1 MLTKLPANVEVEK
14 SILGAMMSS
23 RDALIDGSSLLVE
36 NDFFDRNH
44 QIIFRAIL
52 DVQSKSLPVD
62 IKTVTDVLV
71 NWKEIEKIGG
81 VEYLFDLTQSFV
93 SVSNV
98 EHYINIVRDQSN
110 LRNLLLVMD
119 NIISDYTNNEIDDIG
134 TFIGSAARDVMK
146 AAEKRRISS
155 FLTAEEVTNKVR
167 QNLKT
172 QRASSEDGVTGVTT
186 GYRNLN
192 LLTHGF
198 QKSDIIIIAARPSV
212 GKTALGL
219 NLAFNAA
226 YKTGNTVAIFS
237 LEMPSEQLILRLLA
251 NRSCV
256 DLGKIQTG
264 HLSSKDSVALE
275 RAMKEIS
282 DLKLYIDDTPGIKLM
297 DILSKSRKLK
307 MEHPDLQLIMID
319 YIGLITTGNKKV
331 ESRQLEVSEISRSLK
346 ELARELEIPIIV
358 ICQLSRAVDSRTVKK
373 PMLSDLRE
381 SGSIEQDADQVLLLY
396 REDYY
401 KALGVDSS
409 NGASKKEEKK
419 PSEDVN
425 KEDSSVSTVNVMVA
439 KNRNGQVGEVELAFT
454 KNIGRFDDPA
464 FANEEEEQ

>member
-1 MLTKLPANVEVEK
+1 MLKKLPANVEMEK
-14 SILGAMMSS
+14 TVLGAMLTS

-36 NDFFDRNH
+36 SDFFERNH
-44 QIIFRAIL
+44 QVIFRAIL
-52 DVQSKSLPVD
+52 EVQARAIPVD
-62 IKTVTDVLV
+62 IKTVTEILI
-71 NWKEIEKIGG
+71 NWKELEKIGG
-81 VEYLFDLTQSFV
+81 VAYLLELCDSIV
-93 SVSNV
+93 SISSI
-98 EHYINIVRDQSN
+98 EHYINIVRDQAN
-110 LRNLLLVMD
+110 LRNILQVMD
-119 NIISDYTNNEIDDIG
+119 RIIEDYTNNEIDDIG
-134 TFIGSAARDVMK
+134 TFIGDAGRDVMK

-155 FLTAEEVTNKVR
+155 FLTAEEVTKKVR
-167 QNLKT
+167 QGLKT
-172 QRASSEDGVTGVTT
+172 QRTASEDGVTGVPT
-186 GYRNLN
+186 GYRKLN

-226 YKTGNTVAIFS
+226 YKTQKTVAIFS

-251 NRSCV
+251 NRSGV

-264 HLSSKDSVALE
+264 HLTKKDDSALD
-275 RAMKEIS
+275 RAMTEIS
-282 DLKLYIDDTPGIKLM
+282 NLKMFIDDTPGIKLM
-297 DILSKSRKLK
+297 DIMAKSRKLK
-307 MEHPDLQLIMID
+307 MEQPDLQLIMID

-346 ELARELEIPIIV
+346 ELARELEVPIIV

-401 KALGVDSS
+401 KPYENKENDKKDEKSSSDST
-409 NGASKKEEKK
+409 
-419 PSEDVN
+419 SEDNNATV
-425 KEDSSVSTVNVMVA
+425 VNVMVA
-439 KNRNGQVGEVELAFT
+439 KNRNGQIGEVELMFT

-464 FANEEEEQ
+464 RSDEEGEVE